1 MAVAALAFALLAYFY
16 YEYVEEGAYDEF
28 EANVSSGK
36 KNQVANF
43 EDPEEKQEQEEE
55 TESKEED
62 NGETESKNDD
72 ATDFWI
78 SFVLLD

>member
-36 KNQVANF
+36 KI
-43 EDPEEKQEQEEE
+43 KLRI
-55 TESKEED
+55 SKIQKK
-62 NGETESKNDD
+62 SKNKKKKQR
-72 ATDFWI
+72 AKRKTMVKLNLKMTMLLI
-78 SFVLLD
+78 SEFPLYS